1 MALPKTAKSTLLQVS
16 LLISCVLVFR
26 IIYIDIYL
34 MLQQVTNFSLTRQAA
49 EFFNNYLALFLTVG
63 CDILAIWLLRKYFQY
78 GENPFQRIVIY
89 LACILII
96 SAIGAIVVNHTIL
109 FGTLSPK
116 EEGFLLLGSY
126 ITILL
131 FNTIIIVCGDVLL
144 YLKQSKNAIRIEG
157 DKKRKAQYQYQQLK
171 QQLNPH
177 FLFNSLNILDYLVQ
191 NDEKQRASDFIKKLA
206 SIYRYLLYTG
216 ENKLVYLSDEIRF
229 VNLYTDLLKERF
241 TNGLEVHINIPEEY
255 MTKQVIPCGLQLLVE
270 NATKHN
276 IISQAKPL
284 HINISI
290 DEKNKKIIVSNNLQ
304 LRINPQSTGIGL
316 KNIEKQYMDIAKKSI
331 EVVPTTTE
339 FIVKLP
345 LL

>member
-1 MALPKTAKSTLLQVS
+1 MALPKISKSTILQVS
-16 LLISCVLVFR
+16 LLISCILIFR

-34 MLQQVTNFSLTRQAA
+34 MLQQTSNFSFTQQTLL
-49 EFFNNYLALFLTVG
+49 FIDNYLALFLTIG
-63 CDILAIWLLRKYFQY
+63 LDIFAISLLHKYIRY
-78 GENPFQRIVIY
+78 GETPFQRIIIY

-96 SAIGAIVVNHTIL
+96 SAIGAIIVNHTIL
-109 FGTLSPK
+109 FGKLSTK
-116 EEGFLLLGSY
+116 EDGFQLLGSY

-131 FNTIIIVCGDVLL
+131 FNTIVIVCGDVIL

-206 SIYRYLLYTG
+206 SIYRYLLNTG

-229 VNLYTDLLKERF
+229 VQLYTDLLKERF
-241 TNGLEVHINIPEEY
+241 TNGLELYINIPEQY

-276 IISQAKPL
+276 IISQDKPL

-290 DEKNKKIIVSNNLQ
+290 EEDGSKIIVSNNLQ

-316 KNIEKQYMDIAKKSI
+316 KNIEKQYIDIANKSI